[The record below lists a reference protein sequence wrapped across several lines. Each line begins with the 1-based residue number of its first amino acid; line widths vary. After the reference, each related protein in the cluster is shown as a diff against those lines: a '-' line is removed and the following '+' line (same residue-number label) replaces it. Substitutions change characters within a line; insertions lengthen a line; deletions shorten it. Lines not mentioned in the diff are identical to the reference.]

1 MTITRTRVVTAFGLM
16 RIGIGAA
23 MLVAP
28 RAVGRND
35 EVLMTRSFAVRELV
49 IGVGGLR
56 SVHTDQERTWAG
68 LGVLTD
74 ALDCVTATV
83 AVRHRVPYAR
93 ATLAMAAAGLAFEAY
108 AASTDR

>member
-1 MTITRTRVVTAFGLM
+1 MTSRSQVVRAFAVM
-16 RIGIGAA
+16 RIGIGAG
-23 MLVAP
+23 MLLAP
-28 RAVGRND
+28 KALGRND

-56 SVHTDQERTWAG
+56 SVGTDQERTWAG

-74 ALDCVTATV
+74 ALDCVTASA
-83 AVRHRVPYAR
+83 AVRQRLPYSG
-93 ATLAMAAAGLAFEAY
+93 ATLAMAAAALVAEAY

>member
-1 MTITRTRVVTAFGLM
+1 MTLTRTRVVRAFGVM

-28 RAVGRND
+28 KAVGRND

-56 SVHTDQERTWAG
+56 SAHTAQERTWAG

-74 ALDCVTATV
+74 ALDCMTAAV
-83 AVRHRVPYAR
+83 AVRHRAPYAG
-93 ATLAMAAAGLAFEAY
+93 ATLALAAAGLALEAY
-108 AASTDR
+108 AVSTDR